1 MPFAISIFGC
11 TFGCNFK
18 LKFMTHIGTNF
29 IEKQTYENRIV
40 VFIDILGFSNI
51 VKSTTTI
58 KKAEG
63 FIQKANTVLN
73 NLKSALEF
81 IHKHFDELK
90 LDYANSS
97 IQLSQFSDS
106 IVISVLE
113 NSKELIII
121 FKHLKLIQARLLN
134 KYNILIR
141 GGVVKGKLIHTNSLL
156 LGPAM
161 INAYNLESKCALSPR
176 IVVDPKVK
184 WSYNKINKTE
194 TGEIIEK
201 EKILKKDYD
210 GTFYIDYFNYDLEFY
225 SDDNDEEYYRTICNL
240 IKENVENSDISIRM
254 KYLWMREKL
263 KKSM

>member
-1 MPFAISIFGC
+1 M
-11 TFGCNFK
+11 K
-18 LKFMTHIGTNF
+18 R
-29 IEKQTYENRIV
+29 IETIIAGEQSYENRIV
-40 VFIDILGFSNI
+40 VFIDILGFSSI
-51 VKSTTTI
+51 VKNTITTQKAESYI
-58 KKAEG
+58 KKAN
-63 FIQKANTVLN
+63 AVLG

-90 LDYANSS
+90 LDYGDSS

-113 NSKELIII
+113 NSKELIIV
-121 FKHLKLIQARLLN
+121 FKHLKLIQARLLA

-141 GGVVKGKLIHTNSLL
+141 GGVVKGKLIHTNSIL

-161 INAYNLESKCALSPR
+161 VNAYNLESKCALSPR
-176 IVVDPKVK
+176 IVIDPKVK
-184 WSYNKINKTE
+184 WVYNKINKTD
-194 TGEIIEK
+194 TGEILEK

-225 SDDNDEEYYRTICNL
+225 SDDSDEEYFRTICDL
-240 IKENVENSDISIRM
+240 IKNNIESSDISIRM

-263 KKSM
+263 KSSLNYKQFEHIYKAIFISKKSK